1 MERWESVSTAA
12 FASADAGAESVA
24 VEMHAAPAHAGAT
37 HAAAAYAAALQRGR
51 RWQERD
57 WPRLEARPAANATS
71 AAVSEVATTTAAV
84 SEVAWGLVAH
94 HIAAPALCALGAAC
108 RRTYVA
114 TRGVVPGLRPS
125 LALFAHQRNGLCY
138 MLRKERGGRL
148 GRGGLLCDEPGMGKT
163 LTLLAV
169 LLRTARLRARP
180 EAAEERGRRRSACR
194 AAGEVECV
202 DGGGTLIV
210 SPVAVLD
217 HWKAEILR
225 HVAGPASG
233 VGAVLDHPVLGR
245 VAFDTPLESTGRLAA
260 SLPSWRPGRA
270 PDVLLTSE
278 QRLSS
283 EFRAVRDSRF
293 SKRTSDGVYAS
304 PLLATAWLRCV
315 VDEGQHAGSGAA
327 TNLHLMLAK
336 IRIERRWIMT
346 GTPTTAASG
355 ELALRQHGRLLRAA
369 GEGPWAFQPTDADWR
384 RAVVDPLVRGPD
396 PAAAAALAATC
407 ASAMVRHA
415 TADLRLPAPLRTT
428 TRLDASDAEA
438 RSLNAYVSFV
448 KANLL
453 LTSMHVDDR
462 ENMSD
467 GDAVSLLHAGN
478 RKQAREALENILLC
492 CAGGGEMVKQP
503 HAGVLEELRRLLRKV
518 PGADAAKVDDACAF
532 FATARSERA
541 CAVCGIRLSY
551 LLVAPCCCVLCPE
564 CVGARDVGCGACG
577 EPFPAVDYF
586 ESDDADKH
594 EVEVSWSPAER
605 KYVATCHH
613 WHGWLKGG
621 ENVRCTKRHERW
633 TRKTRSPQEFFA
645 WLQPGVE
652 LKWHDALL
660 EGASADR
667 AAAYHRRKRS
677 RGAAAVVADGAPE
690 DDAAAVDSLAAHSK
704 ASHVARVLEAAAAA
718 RRARRGGDDS
728 RPVRAILF
736 AESRQI
742 LDLVGHSLV
751 HCFGPD
757 AVCQHWGKYRSDELR
772 KFADGEISCWTC
784 PACGFSNEDRG
795 RQCSH
800 RKLSLED
807 DEGGLR
813 DVWEEQVRGHFLGRV
828 YAPGE
833 AVAVRGETFVVA
845 NVGRCGR
852 ARKRGAKD
860 AVRRL
865 PEGDVRVLLLHH
877 DGRHGLNLP
886 FATHIFLLSTLWDPA
901 YELQVVSRARRIGAT
916 GPVRVD
922 QLLIRGTAEDAL
934 HELARRRG
942 AAIDDAG
949 VADILRGLRLL
960 RTAPG
965 VSDASPLRPTHALLG
980 PARVS
985 DASLPRPTHGR
996 RVSFNV

>member
-1 MERWESVSTAA
+1 
-12 FASADAGAESVA
+12 
-24 VEMHAAPAHAGAT
+24 
-37 HAAAAYAAALQRGR
+37 
-51 RWQERD
+51 
-57 WPRLEARPAANATS
+57 
-71 AAVSEVATTTAAV
+71 
-84 SEVAWGLVAH
+84 
-94 HIAAPALCALGAAC
+94 
-108 RRTYVA
+108 
-114 TRGVVPGLRPS
+114 
-125 LALFAHQRNGLCY
+125 
-138 MLRKERGGRL
+138 
-148 GRGGLLCDEPGMGKT
+148 
-163 LTLLAV
+163 
-169 LLRTARLRARP
+169 
-180 EAAEERGRRRSACR
+180 
-194 AAGEVECV
+194 
-202 DGGGTLIV
+202 
-210 SPVAVLD
+210 
-217 HWKAEILR
+217 
-225 HVAGPASG
+225 
-233 VGAVLDHPVLGR
+233 
-245 VAFDTPLESTGRLAA
+245 
-260 SLPSWRPGRA
+260 
-270 PDVLLTSE
+270 
-278 QRLSS
+278 
-283 EFRAVRDSRF
+283 
-293 SKRTSDGVYAS
+293 
-304 PLLATAWLRCV
+304 
-315 VDEGQHAGSGAA
+315 
-327 TNLHLMLAK
+327 
-336 IRIERRWIMT
+336 
-346 GTPTTAASG
+346 
-355 ELALRQHGRLLRAA
+355 
-369 GEGPWAFQPTDADWR
+369 
-384 RAVVDPLVRGPD
+384 
-396 PAAAAALAATC
+396 
-407 ASAMVRHA
+407 MVRHA

-586 ESDDADKH
+586 ESDDADEH

-605 KYVATCHH
+605 KYVTTCHH

-667 AAAYHRRKRS
+667 AAAYYRRKRS
-677 RGAAAVVADGAPE
+677 RGAAAVVADDAPE

-718 RRARRGGDDS
+718 RRARRGGDDA

-795 RQCSH
+795 RQCSR

-807 DEGGLR
+807 GDGGLR

-860 AVRRL
+860 AARRL

-960 RTAPG
+960 RTPPR
-965 VSDASPLRPTHALLG
+965 VSGASPLPPTHALLG

-985 DASLPRPTHGR
+985 GASLPRPTHGR